1 MTDEQ
6 FKIIKNSGGCVG
18 VNFYPP
24 FLTNRDKCGID
35 DIVKHIEHFM
45 ELGGEDNIGI
55 GADFDGVDC
64 LPEGINGVEDMYKI
78 FDRLLARGYTEEQA
92 EKISHRNFERIFEN
106 A

>member
-1 MTDEQ
+1 MKFLSAD
-6 FKIIKNSGGCVG
+6 
-18 VNFYPP
+18 

-35 DIVKHIEHFM
+35 DIVKHIEH
-45 ELGGEDNIGI
+45 LWSSAVRIISVSVRN
-55 GADFDGVDC
+55 FDGVDC
-64 LPEGINGVEDMYKI
+64 LPKGISGVEDMYKI

>member
-1 MTDEQ
+1 MPIVATHSCSDFICPHKRNLTDEQ

-45 ELGGEDNIGI
+45 ELHVMII
-55 GADFDGVDC
+55 LVSVRILTHADR
-64 LPEGINGVEDMYKI
+64 LPEGISSVEDMYKNI
-78 FDRLLARGYTEEQA
+78 
-92 EKISHRNFERIFEN
+92 
-106 A
+106 

>member
-1 MTDEQ
+1 MTERLCRAALYLLSLL
-6 FKIIKNSGGCVG
+6 IIDGTHQCMDTG
-18 VNFYPP
+18 
-24 FLTNRDKCGID
+24 
-35 DIVKHIEHFM
+35 H
-45 ELGGEDNIGI
+45 DNIGI

-64 LPEGINGVEDMYKI
+64 LPEGISGVEDMYKI